1 MSGQAGRNPGG
12 DAGKPVGI
20 GLIGFGTIGRGVV
33 KVLRENAAVI
43 EKRLGFPLRMVRIAD
58 LDTKTDRGIPLDGIQ
73 FDADAKGLIA
83 DPRVDIVIELIGG
96 YDVPRRLILEA
107 IAAGKHVT
115 TANKALL
122 ALHGKEIF
130 AAAAQAGLDVG
141 FEASVCGGIPLLR
154 ALREGLAANQIESV
168 FGILNGTTNF
178 VLTQMEATGED
189 FDAVLKKAQQ
199 LGYAEADPTFDV
211 EGIDAAHK
219 LSLLATMAFGAE
231 LTFKDIPTQGI
242 RGLQPIDFQLA
253 AEFGYRIKLLGVAKS
268 HKMGGQPGGREQLE
282 VHVRPT
288 MIPASSLLAKVDGA
302 MNAVVVRGNA
312 VGPTLYYGA
321 GAGEMPT
328 ASAVV
333 SDLMEIA
340 REIRRGGRGPVSPM
354 SFLAEHIAPMPLV
367 AEESLVG
374 RAYLRM
380 LAKDQPGVLG
390 RITTAL
396 GAEGVGI
403 ASVVQRAQA
412 GVGGGAVPVI
422 VLTHPASRAALTR
435 AVERLKA
442 SGDLD
447 GDPRVIEIEEGV

>member
-1 MSGQAGRNPGG
+1 MAIGSKGG
-12 DAGKPVGI
+12 VGV

-33 KVLRENAAVI
+33 KVLRQNAAVI
-43 EKRLGFPLRMVRIAD
+43 EQRLGFPLRMVRIAD
-58 LDTKTDRGIPLDGIQ
+58 LDTATDRGIALEDIQ

-83 DPRVDIVIELIGG
+83 DPRVQIVIELIGG
-96 YDVPRRLILEA
+96 YDVPKRLILEA
-107 IAAGKHVT
+107 IAAGKHVA

-130 AAAAQAGLDVG
+130 SAAAKAGLDVG

-154 ALREGLAANQIESV
+154 SLREGLAANQIESV

-178 VLTQMEATGED
+178 VLTQMEATGES
-189 FDAVLKKAQQ
+189 FETVLKRAQA

-219 LSLLATMAFGAE
+219 LSLLTTMAFGAE
-231 LTFKDIPTQGI
+231 LTYKDIPTEGI
-242 RGLQPIDFQLA
+242 RGLLPIDFELA

-268 HKMGGQPGGREQLE
+268 HRSGGSEKLE

-288 MIPASSLLAKVDGA
+288 MIPASSMLAKVDGA

-321 GAGEMPT
+321 GAGELPT

-333 SDLMEIA
+333 ADLMEIA
-340 REIRRGGRGPVSPM
+340 REIARGGRGPVSPM
-354 SFLAEHIAPMPLV
+354 SYLAEHIAPKPFVGDDVL
-367 AEESLVG
+367 AG
-374 RAYLRM
+374 RAYLR
-380 LAKDQPGVLG
+380 LFAQDRPGVLG

-403 ASVVQRAQA
+403 ASVVQREQA
-412 GVGGGAVPVI
+412 ATAGNAVPVI
-422 VLTHPASRAALTR
+422 VLTHPAPQAALAR
-435 AVERLKA
+435 AIERLKA
-442 SGDLD
+442 LGDLA
-447 GDPRVIEIEEGV
+447 GDPRVIGIEEGV

>member
-1 MSGQAGRNPGG
+1 MNGQASG
-12 DAGKPVGI
+12 AVGV

-33 KVLRENAAVI
+33 KVLRQNAAVI
-43 EKRLGFPLRMVRIAD
+43 EQRLGFPLRMVRIAD
-58 LDTKTDRGIPLDGIQ
+58 LDTQTDRGIPLDGIQ

-83 DPRVDIVIELIGG
+83 DPRVQIVIELIGG

-130 AAAAQAGLDVG
+130 AAAAKAGVDVG

-154 ALREGLAANQIESV
+154 ALREGLAANRIESV

-178 VLTQMEATGED
+178 VLTEMEATGEA
-189 FDAVLKKAQQ
+189 FEVVLTRAQA

-211 EGIDAAHK
+211 EGVDAAHK

-231 LTFKDIPTQGI
+231 LTFKEIPTEGI
-242 RGLQPIDFQLA
+242 RGLLPIDFELA
-253 AEFGYRIKLLGVAKS
+253 KEFGYRIKLLGVAKS
-268 HKMGGQPGGREQLE
+268 HRSDAGEEQLE

-288 MIPASSLLAKVDGA
+288 MIPASSLLAQVDGA
-302 MNAVVVRGNA
+302 MNAVVVRGDA

-340 REIRRGGRGPVSPM
+340 REIERGGPGPVSPM
-354 SFLAEHIAPMPLV
+354 SFLAEHIAPKPLV
-367 AEESLVG
+367 AESELSG

-380 LAKDQPGVLG
+380 LAKDQAGVLG
-390 RITTAL
+390 RITSAL

-403 ASVVQRAQA
+403 ASVVQREQA
-412 GVGGGAVPVI
+412 ATVGGAVPVI
-422 VLTHPASRAALTR
+422 VLTHPASQAALSR
-435 AVERLKA
+435 ALERLKGL
-442 SGDLD
+442 GDLA
-447 GDPRVIEIEEGV
+447 GEPRIIGIEEEV

>member
-1 MSGQAGRNPGG
+1 MAGQASG
-12 DAGKPVGI
+12 AVGV

-33 KVLRENAAVI
+33 KVLRQNAAVI
-43 EKRLGFPLRMVRIAD
+43 EQRLGFPLRLVRIAD
-58 LDTKTDRGIPLDGIQ
+58 LDTQTDRGVPLEDIQ

-83 DPRVDIVIELIGG
+83 DPRVQIVIELIGG

-130 AAAAQAGLDVG
+130 AAAAKAGLDVG

-154 ALREGLAANQIESV
+154 ALREGLAANQLESV

-178 VLTQMEATGED
+178 VLTQMEATGEP
-189 FDAVLKKAQQ
+189 FEVVLKRAQQ

-231 LTFKDIPTQGI
+231 LTFKEIPTEGI
-242 RGLQPIDFQLA
+242 RGLLPIDFELA
-253 AEFGYRIKLLGVAKS
+253 REFGYRIKLLGVAKS
-268 HKMGGQPGGREQLE
+268 HRNEAGEKLE

-302 MNAVVVRGNA
+302 MNAVVIRGNA

-340 REIRRGGRGPVSPM
+340 REIKRGGPGPVSPM
-354 SFLAEHIAPMPLV
+354 SFLAEHIGPKPLV
-367 AEESLVG
+367 AESELTG

-380 LAKDQPGVLG
+380 LAKDQAGVLG
-390 RITTAL
+390 RIATAL
-396 GAEGVGI
+396 GAEGVGL
-403 ASVVQRAQA
+403 ASVVQREQA
-412 GVGGGAVPVI
+412 ATAGGAVPVI
-422 VLTHPASRAALTR
+422 VLTHPASLAALSR

-442 SGDLD
+442 LGDLA
-447 GDPRVIEIEEGV
+447 GEPRVIGIEEEV

>member
-1 MSGQAGRNPGG
+1 MDARASGG
-12 DAGKPVGI
+12 VGV

-43 EKRLGFPLRMVRIAD
+43 EKRLGFPLSMVRIAD
-58 LDTKTDRGIPLDGIQ
+58 LDLKTDRGIDLGGIQ

-83 DPRVDIVIELIGG
+83 DPRVQIVIELIGG

-130 AAAAQAGLDVG
+130 AEAAKAGVDVG

-154 ALREGLAANQIESV
+154 SLREGLAANRIESV

-178 VLTQMEATGED
+178 VLTQMEASAED
-189 FDAVLKKAQQ
+189 FEVVLKRAQA

-219 LSLLATMAFGAE
+219 LALLTTMAFGAE
-231 LTFKDIPTQGI
+231 ITFKEIPTEGI
-242 RGLQPIDFQLA
+242 RGLIPLDFQLA

-268 HKMGGQPGGREQLE
+268 HVANGGEQIE

-333 SDLMEIA
+333 ADLMEIA
-340 REIRRGGRGPVSPM
+340 REIERGGCGPVSPM
-354 SFLAEHIAPMPLV
+354 SFLAEHIGPRAIV
-367 AEESLVG
+367 AESDLTG
-374 RAYLRM
+374 RAYLR
-380 LAKDQPGVLG
+380 LFAQDRPGVLG
-390 RITTAL
+390 RITSAL

-403 ASVVQRAQA
+403 ASVVQREQA
-412 GVGGGAVPVI
+412 ATAGGAVPVI
-422 VLTHPASRAALTR
+422 VLTHPSSQAALRR
-435 AVERLKA
+435 ALDRLRGL
-442 SGDLD
+442 GDLV
-447 GDPRVIEIEEGV
+447 GEPRVIQIEEGV

>member
-1 MSGQAGRNPGG
+1 MSGKASE
-12 DAGKPVGI
+12 AVGV

-33 KVLRENAAVI
+33 KVLRQNAAVI
-43 EKRLGFPLRMVRIAD
+43 EQRLGFPLRMVRIAD
-58 LDTKTDRGIPLDGIQ
+58 LDTQTDRGVPLDGIQ
-73 FDADAKGLIA
+73 FDADSKGLIA
-83 DPRVDIVIELIGG
+83 DPRVQIVIELIGG
-96 YDVPRRLILEA
+96 YDVSRRLILEA
-107 IAAGKHVT
+107 LAAGKHVT

-130 AAAAQAGLDVG
+130 AAAARAGLDVG

-178 VLTQMEATGED
+178 VLTQMEVSGEP
-189 FDAVLKKAQQ
+189 FEAVLKRAQA

-231 LTFKDIPTQGI
+231 LTFKDVPTEGI
-242 RGLQPIDFQLA
+242 RGLLPIDFELA
-253 AEFGYRIKLLGVAKS
+253 KEFGYRIKLLGVAKS
-268 HKMGGQPGGREQLE
+268 HRSAGGEKLE

-302 MNAVVVRGNA
+302 MNAVVIRGNA

-340 REIRRGGRGPVSPM
+340 REIKRGGPGPVSPM
-354 SFLAEHIAPMPLV
+354 SVLAEHIAPMPLV
-367 AEESLVG
+367 AESELTG

-380 LAKDQPGVLG
+380 LAKDQAGVLG
-390 RITTAL
+390 RIATAL
-396 GAEGVGI
+396 GAEGVGL
-403 ASVVQRAQA
+403 ASVVQREQA
-412 GVGGGAVPVI
+412 ATAGGAVPVI
-422 VLTHPASRAALTR
+422 VLTHPASHAALTR
-435 AVERLKA
+435 AVERLKGL
-442 SGDLD
+442 GDLA
-447 GDPRVIEIEEGV
+447 GEPRVIGIEEEV